1 METSTQ
7 QRTNETVRIA
17 PSSNSNPLASRKA
30 RGFALL
36 ALTCGLACGCS
47 VIRVYDPQ
55 TGKPIYES
63 KRLGNSLKIGAV
75 AAKSGTNSVTIQ
87 GYESDQVQA
96 FKAGAEVVTSILSK
110 IP

>member
-1 METSTQ
+1 M
-7 QRTNETVRIA
+7 A
-17 PSSNSNPLASRKA
+17 LA
-30 RGFALL
+30 
-36 ALTCGLACGCS
+36 CGLISAGCS

-75 AAKSGTNSVTIQ
+75 SAKSGTNSVTIQ

-96 FKAGAEVVTSILSK
+96 FKAGADVVTSILSK